1 MGFCCSANI
10 SDPEIEDAQTIHE
23 LIVILNN
30 RKIAL
35 PIEKKEIEDYLEDP
49 NKEIKSVGI
58 ENIDNESLKKRI
70 PFLTKLEKAFE
81 KMISLLEENQ
91 TNLNVYY
98 TKKYT
103 KNVTDKYYITYDP
116 NNDLDYQLKNF
127 INFIEKNKKL

>member
-127 INFIEKNKKL
+127 INFIEKNKK

>member
-81 KMISLLEENQ
+81 KMINLLEENQ

-127 INFIEKNKKL
+127 INFIEKNKK

>member
-1 MGFCCSANI
+1 MGFCCSATI

-30 RKIAL
+30 RKIGL

-49 NKEIKSVGI
+49 RKEIKSVGI

-70 PFLTKLEKAFE
+70 PFLIKLEKAYE
-81 KMISLLEENQ
+81 KITNLLEANK
-91 TNLNVYY
+91 TNLDVSN
-98 TKKYT
+98 TKKYI

-116 NNDLDYQLKNF
+116 NNDLDKELRKF
-127 INFIEKNKKL
+127 INYIEKNKKL

>member
-1 MGFCCSANI
+1 MGFCCSATI

-30 RKIAL
+30 RKIGL

-49 NKEIKSVGI
+49 RKEIKSVGI

-70 PFLTKLEKAFE
+70 PFLIKLEKAYE
-81 KMISLLEENQ
+81 KITNLLEANK
-91 TNLNVYY
+91 TNLDVSNI
-98 TKKYT
+98 KKYI

-116 NNDLDYQLKNF
+116 NNDLDKELRKF
-127 INFIEKNKKL
+127 INYIEKNKKL

>member
-81 KMISLLEENQ
+81 KVISLLEENQ

-127 INFIEKNKKL
+127 INFIEKNKK

>member
-70 PFLTKLEKAFE
+70 PFFSSKARLNINRQTE
-81 KMISLLEENQ
+81 AHSLYFQGL
-91 TNLNVYY
+91 
-98 TKKYT
+98 
-103 KNVTDKYYITYDP
+103 
-116 NNDLDYQLKNF
+116 
-127 INFIEKNKKL
+127 

>member
-1 MGFCCSANI
+1 MGFCCSATI

-70 PFLTKLEKAFE
+70 PFLAKLEKAFE
-81 KMISLLEENQ
+81 KMVNLLEANQ

-116 NNDLDYQLKNF
+116 NNNLDTELKNF
-127 INFIEKNKKL
+127 INFIEKNKS

>member
-35 PIEKKEIEDYLEDP
+35 PNEKKEIEDYLEDP

-127 INFIEKNKKL
+127 INFIEKNKK

>member
-30 RKIAL
+30 SKIAL

-127 INFIEKNKKL
+127 INFIEKNKK

>member
-70 PFLTKLEKAFE
+70 PFLAKLEKAFE
-81 KMISLLEENQ
+81 KMVNLLEANQ

-127 INFIEKNKKL
+127 INFIEKNKK

>member
-30 RKIAL
+30 RKIGL

-49 NKEIKSVGI
+49 RKEIKSVGI

-70 PFLTKLEKAFE
+70 PFLIKLEKAYE
-81 KMISLLEENQ
+81 KITNLLEANK
-91 TNLNVYY
+91 TNLDVSN
-98 TKKYT
+98 TKKYI

-116 NNDLDYQLKNF
+116 NNDLDKELRKF
-127 INFIEKNKKL
+127 INYIEKNKKL

>member
-1 MGFCCSANI
+1 MGFCCSATI

-70 PFLTKLEKAFE
+70 PFLAKLEKAFE
-81 KMISLLEENQ
+81 KMVNLLEANQ

-127 INFIEKNKKL
+127 INFIEKNKK

>member
-30 RKIAL
+30 RKINL

-49 NKEIKSVGI
+49 RKEIKSVGI

-70 PFLTKLEKAFE
+70 PFLTNLEKAYE
-81 KMISLLEENQ
+81 KIINLLETNK
-91 TNLNVYY
+91 TNLDVSNV
-98 TKKYT
+98 KKYI
-103 KNVTDKYYITYDP
+103 KNITDKYYITYDP
-116 NNDLDYQLKNF
+116 NNDLDKELRKF
-127 INFIEKNKKL
+127 INYIEKNKM

>member
-1 MGFCCSANI
+1 MGFFFFSTI

-30 RKIAL
+30 RKIGL

-49 NKEIKSVGI
+49 RKEIKSVGI

-70 PFLTKLEKAFE
+70 PFLIKLEKAYE
-81 KMISLLEENQ
+81 KITNLLEANK
-91 TNLNVYY
+91 TNLDVSN
-98 TKKYT
+98 TKKYI

-116 NNDLDYQLKNF
+116 NNDLDKELRKF
-127 INFIEKNKKL
+127 INYIEKNKKL

>member
-70 PFLTKLEKAFE
+70 PFLAKLEKAFE
-81 KMISLLEENQ
+81 KMVNLLEANQ

-116 NNDLDYQLKNF
+116 NNNLDTELNNF
-127 INFIEKNKKL
+127 INFIEKNKS

>member
-70 PFLTKLEKAFE
+70 PFLAKLEKAFE
-81 KMISLLEENQ
+81 KMVNLLEANQ

-116 NNDLDYQLKNF
+116 NNNLDTELKNF
-127 INFIEKNKKL
+127 INFIEKNKS

>member
-30 RKIAL
+30 RKIGL

-49 NKEIKSVGI
+49 RKEIKSVGI

-70 PFLTKLEKAFE
+70 PFLIKLEKAYE
-81 KMISLLEENQ
+81 KITNLLEANK
-91 TNLNVYY
+91 TNLDVSN
-98 TKKYT
+98 TKKYI

-116 NNDLDYQLKNF
+116 NNDLDKGLRKF
-127 INFIEKNKKL
+127 INYIEKNKKL

>member
-70 PFLTKLEKAFE
+70 PFLAKLEKAFE
-81 KMISLLEENQ
+81 KMVNLLEANQ

-116 NNDLDYQLKNF
+116 NNDLDNQLKNF
-127 INFIEKNKKL
+127 INFIEKNKK

>member
-1 MGFCCSANI
+1 MGFCCSENI
-10 SDPEIEDAQTIHE
+10 SYPEIEDAQTIHE

-81 KMISLLEENQ
+81 KMINLLEENQ

-127 INFIEKNKKL
+127 INFIEKNKK